1 MRLFLSLAAV
11 LLLALPVFASSA
23 RAEPSLGEADAAA
36 IRGVIGQQLRA
47 FQADDGNLAY
57 SFAAPTIQVKFGD
70 PGAFMDMVRS
80 AYDPVYRPA
89 SVEYQGLGL
98 RDGVPVQDVLFVDRA
113 GKAWL
118 AHYSMTRMEDGSWRI
133 SGVWLEALPDL
144 ST

>member
-1 MRLFLSLAAV
+1 MRPFFGLLLG
-11 LLLALPVFASSA
+11 LLLALPAA
-23 RAEPSLGEADAAA
+23 AEGVNEADAGA
-36 IRGVIGQQLRA
+36 IRGVIGQQLQA
-47 FQADDGNLAY
+47 FQADDGNLAF

-70 PGAFMDMVRS
+70 PGTFMDMVRS

-89 SVEYQGLGL
+89 SVEFQGLAL
-98 RDGVPVQDVLFVDRA
+98 RDGLPVQDVLFVDRA

-133 SGVWLEALPDL
+133 SGVWLEQLPDL